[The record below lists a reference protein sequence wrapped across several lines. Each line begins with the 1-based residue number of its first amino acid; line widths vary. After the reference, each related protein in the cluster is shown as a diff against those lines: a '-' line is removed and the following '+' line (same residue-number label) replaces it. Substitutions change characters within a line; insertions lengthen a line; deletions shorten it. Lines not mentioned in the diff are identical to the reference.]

1 MRLQLEQ
8 KTLSFNQ
15 QGMKNYKQLIL
26 SLGCSIAILMGFS
39 AFTGPEKEIAKEGP
53 QEEKSINW
61 LTIEEAQELS
71 KKEPKKIFMDVYTDW
86 CGWCKKMD
94 KTTFTNEEVVEYA
107 NKHFYAVKLK
117 ADSDN
122 KVMFHDKEVTQA
134 ELARALRVSGYPTIV
149 FFDETFSKFQPVS
162 GFRQADEFKK
172 MLMQVNGEEVE
183 G

>member
-1 MRLQLEQ
+1 MR
-8 KTLSFNQ
+8 
-15 QGMKNYKQLIL
+15 NYKQPLL
-26 SLGCSIAILMGFS
+26 SVGLFIALMAGLTS
-39 AFTGPEKEIAKEGP
+39 FTGPESQKQSGSE
-53 QEEKSINW
+53 QEEATINW

-71 KKEPKKIFMDVYTDW
+71 KKEPRKVFIDVYTDW
-86 CGWCKKMD
+86 CGWCKRMD
-94 KTTFTNEEVVEYA
+94 KVTFSNEEVANYA

-122 KVMFHDKEVTQA
+122 KVMFHGKEITQA

-149 FFDETFSKFQPVS
+149 FFDEAFKQFQPVS
-162 GFRQADEFKK
+162 GFRQPDEFKK

>member
-1 MRLQLEQ
+1 MTSSNN
-8 KTLSFNQ
+8 K
-15 QGMKNYKQLIL
+15 QGMKNHQQLIL
-26 SLGCSIAILMGFS
+26 SLGCAITLFIGLTS
-39 AFTGPEKEIAKEGP
+39 FTGPEDTQKPEN
-53 QEEKSINW
+53 QKSETTINW
-61 LTIEEAQELS
+61 LTIEEAQELA
-71 KKEPKKIFMDVYTDW
+71 KKEPRKVFIDVYTDW

-94 KTTFTNEEVVEYA
+94 KVTFSDEEVVEYA

-117 ADSDN
+117 ADSDK

-162 GFRQADEFKK
+162 GFRQANEFKK